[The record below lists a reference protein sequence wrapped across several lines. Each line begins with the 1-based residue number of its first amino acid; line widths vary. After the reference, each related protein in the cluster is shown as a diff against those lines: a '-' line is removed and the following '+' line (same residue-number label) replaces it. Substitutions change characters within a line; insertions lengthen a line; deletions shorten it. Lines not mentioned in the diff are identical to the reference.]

1 MKEVVIKYKMFL
13 KYLLVSLV
21 VSAINVAIYAILVNV
36 SKGNHIFSNVIAW
49 IISTYVNFEFN
60 KKIVFKNEEN
70 QSRLKQMSSFYV
82 LRLTSLVIDTLVL
95 KLCIEVFLMHYI
107 IAKIISNFSTTFNN
121 YFISKYYIFNKKKEE
136 NQSV

>member
-1 MKEVVIKYKMFL
+1 MKEVVIKYKMFF
-13 KYLLVSLV
+13 KYMLVSLF
-21 VSAINVAIYAILVNV
+21 VSAINVVIYAILVNI
-36 SKGNHIFSNVIAW
+36 SKGNHIFSNIIAW
-49 IISTYVNFEFN
+49 IASTYVNFEFN

-82 LRLTSLVIDTLVL
+82 MRLTSLVIDTLVL

-136 NQSV
+136 NQSI

>member
-36 SKGNHIFSNVIAW
+36 SKGNHIFSNIIAW

-70 QSRLKQMSSFYV
+70 KSRLKQMSSFYV

-121 YFISKYYIFNKKKEE
+121 YFISKYYIFNKKKEN
-136 NQSV
+136 NQSI